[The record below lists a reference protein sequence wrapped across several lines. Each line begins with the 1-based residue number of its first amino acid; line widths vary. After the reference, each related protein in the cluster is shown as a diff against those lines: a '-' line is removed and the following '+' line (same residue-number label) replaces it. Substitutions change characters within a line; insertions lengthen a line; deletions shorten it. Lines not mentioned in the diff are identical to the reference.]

1 MMGSFSIAAAGRELR
16 EGATT
21 SVRLAEQ
28 VLERAAMVE
37 AQVHAY
43 LTLDSEGLIEA
54 AREADRALAAGNDR
68 GPLHGI
74 PIALKDNMATRGME
88 TTAGSRILAGYKPP
102 YDATVVTRLRESGA
116 LIIGKTNLDEF
127 AMGSSTEN
135 SAFGPTR
142 NPWHTDRVPG
152 GSSGGS
158 AAAVAARMAFGAL
171 GSDTGGS
178 IRQPASL
185 CGVVGCKPT
194 YGAVSRY
201 GLIAFA
207 SSLDQI
213 GPLTHTVEDAAVL
226 LDAVSGHDPL
236 DATSYPG
243 RLEPSRSRLGRGLE
257 GVRVGV
263 VPDLGGAEGMAP
275 DVEASCAAM
284 VVAMEQAGA
293 NLVEVALPFTVE
305 GLSSY
310 YLIAPAECSANLA
323 RFDGVRYGRRVEGAT
338 TEEMM
343 SASRA
348 EGFGPEVTRRV
359 LLGTFALSAGYHEA
373 FYGQAQKVR
382 TLIRQDFARAYEQCD
397 VLVSPTSPTTAF
409 LLGDRTADPLSMY
422 VSDVCTIPSNLAG
435 HPAISV
441 PVGADGDDL
450 PIGFQ
455 VMAPALGEAVMF
467 QVAEAVEALAGFD
480 TTVPFDP
487 EVGLRGGVR

>member
-1 MMGSFSIAAAGRELR
+1 MGRFSIRGAARALR
-16 EGATT
+16 DGSTT
-21 SVRLAEQ
+21 AAQLAEQ
-28 VLERAAMVE
+28 VLARCSMVE

-43 LTLDSEGLIEA
+43 LTLDTDGLRA
-54 AREADRALAAGNDR
+54 AAHEADEALAAGEDL

-88 TTAGSRILAGYKPP
+88 TTAGSKILSGYHPP
-102 YDATVVTRLRESGA
+102 YDATAVRRLRDSGA
-116 LIIGKTNLDEF
+116 LITGKANLDEF

-135 SAFGPTR
+135 SAYGPTR
-142 NPWHTDRVPG
+142 NPWNTDRVPG

-185 CGVVGCKPT
+185 CGIVGAKPT

-213 GPLTHTVEDAAVL
+213 GPLTHTVEDAALL

-243 RLEPSRSRLGRGLE
+243 EVPRAGERLGRGLD

-263 VPDLGGAEGMAP
+263 VSEMGGADAVEP
-275 DVEASCAAM
+275 DVEASFAAM
-284 VVAMEQAGA
+284 VAAMEGAGA
-293 NLVEVALPFTVE
+293 RIVEVSLPSTMEAL
-305 GLSSY
+305 SAY

-323 RFDGVRYGRRVEGAT
+323 RFDGVRYGLRVNGAT

-343 SASRA
+343 SRTRA

-382 TLIRQDFARAYEQCD
+382 TLVRRDFARAYERCD

-409 LLGDRTADPLSMY
+409 RLGDRTEDPMSMY
-422 VSDVCTIPSNLAG
+422 VSDVFTIPSNLSG
-435 HPAISV
+435 DPAISV
-441 PVGADGDDL
+441 PIGLDRRGL

-455 VMAPALGEAVMF
+455 VMAPALGEAIMF
-467 QVAEAVEALAGFD
+467 QVAEAVETLAGFD
-480 TTVPFDP
+480 TTVPYDADF
-487 EVGLRGGVR
+487 GLRGGVR

>member
-1 MMGSFSIAAAGRELR
+1 MVPFSIAGAGRALR
-16 EGATT
+16 DGSTT
-21 SVRLAEQ
+21 SVQLVEQ
-28 VLERAAMVE
+28 VLERSSMVE

-43 LTLDSEGLIEA
+43 LTLDSEGMVRA
-54 AREADRALAAGNDR
+54 AREADQALATGNDR

-74 PIALKDNMATRGME
+74 PIALKDNMTTRGME
-88 TTAGSRILAGYKPP
+88 TTAGSSILAGYIPP
-102 YDATVVTRLRESGA
+102 YDATVVSRLRAAGA
-116 LIIGKTNLDEF
+116 LITGKTNLDEF

-142 NPWHTDRVPG
+142 NPWNTDRVPG

-213 GPLTHTVEDAAVL
+213 GPLTHTVEDATLL
-226 LDAVSGHDPL
+226 LDAVNGHDPL

-243 RLEPSRSRLGRGLE
+243 ALVPSGERLGRGLE

-263 VPDLGGAEGMAP
+263 ATDIGGAEGVEP
-275 DVEASCAAM
+275 DVEASFARI
-284 VVAMEQAGA
+284 VAGMEGAGA
-293 NLVEVALPFTVE
+293 KLVDVSLPSTAE
-305 GLSSY
+305 GLSAY

-323 RFDGVRYGRRVEGAT
+323 RFDGVRYGLRVEGTT
-338 TEEMM
+338 TEDMM
-343 SASRA
+343 SRTRA

-373 FYGQAQKVR
+373 FYGQAQRVR
-382 TLIRQDFARAYEQCD
+382 TLIRREFARAYEQCD
-397 VLVSPTSPTTAF
+397 VVVSPTSPTTAF
-409 LLGDRTADPLSMY
+409 ALGDRTDDPLSMY
-422 VSDVCTIPSNLAG
+422 VSDVFTIPSNLAG
-435 HPAISV
+435 HPSISV
-441 PVGADGDDL
+441 PVGTDRNDL

-455 VMAPALGEAVMF
+455 VMAPALEEAVMF
-467 QVAEAVEALAGFD
+467 QVAEAVEALAAFD

-487 EVGLRGGVR
+487 EFGLRGGVR

>member
-1 MMGSFSIAAAGRELR
+1 MTPFTIAGAAGALR
-16 EGATT
+16 EGSVT
-21 SVRLAEQ
+21 SVQLAEQ
-28 VLERAAMVE
+28 VLKRAAMVE

-43 LTLDSEGLIEA
+43 LTLDSEGMLRA
-54 AREADRALAAGNDR
+54 AAEADRALAAGNDL

-88 TTAGSRILAGYKPP
+88 TTAGSKILAGYLPP
-102 YDATVVTRLRESGA
+102 YDATAVVRLRRSGA
-116 LIIGKTNLDEF
+116 LITGKTNLDEF

-142 NPWHTDRVPG
+142 NPWNTDRVPG

-158 AAAVAARMAFGAL
+158 AAAVSASSAFGAL

-185 CGVVGCKPT
+185 CGLVGVKPT

-213 GPLTHTVEDAAVL
+213 GPLAHTVEDAAVL
-226 LDAVSGHDPL
+226 LDAVKGRDPL

-243 RLEPSRSRLGRGLE
+243 ELPGSDERLGRGLE

-263 VPDLGGAEGMAP
+263 VTDLGGAEA
-275 DVEASCAAM
+275 VEPEVDASFRSM
-284 VVAMEQAGA
+284 VTAMEGAGA
-293 NLVEVALPFTVE
+293 RVIEVSLPAAPHAL
-305 GLSSY
+305 SAY

-323 RFDGVRYGRRVEGAT
+323 RFDGVRYGLRVNGAT

-343 SASRA
+343 SRTRA
-348 EGFGPEVTRRV
+348 EGFGPEVIRRV
-359 LLGTFALSAGYHEA
+359 LTGTFALSAGYHEA

-382 TLIRQDFARAYEQCD
+382 TLVRRDFARAYERCD

-409 LLGDRTADPLSMY
+409 PLGDRTEDPLAMY
-422 VSDVCTIPSNLAG
+422 VSDVFTIPSNLAG
-435 HPAISV
+435 HPAVSV
-441 PVGADGDDL
+441 PIGLDGRGL

-467 QVAEAVEALAGFD
+467 QAAEAVESLAGFD
-480 TTVPFDP
+480 TRVPFDP
-487 EVGLRGGVR
+487 GFGLRGGVR